1 MAKKVTAQV
10 KLQIPAGKA
19 TPAPPVGTAL
29 GPQGVN
35 IMDFCKAFNAKTSAK
50 DQEGLI
56 IPVVITIFSDRSF
69 TFITKTPPV
78 PVLIKRAVNLAKGSA
93 EPHKTK
99 VGKITHKQVEEIA
112 KIKMPDL
119 NCFDLEAAMRSV
131 QAEPPA
137 VWASTS
143 YNIFSCF
150 VIVRMWRNWQTRMV
164 QVHVPA
170 RVWRFKSSHP
180 HQSY

>member
-35 IMDFCKAFNAKTSAK
+35 IMDFCKAFNAKTRRK

-93 EPHKTK
+93 EPHKNK
-99 VGKITHKQVEEIA
+99 VGKITREQIEEIA

-119 NCFDLEAAMRSV
+119 NCFTLDAAMRSGEGHLP
-131 QAEPPA
+131 QHG
-137 VWASTS
+137 
-143 YNIFSCF
+143 
-150 VIVRMWRNWQTRMV
+150 RG
-164 QVHVPA
+164 H
-170 RVWRFKSSHP
+170 RVDGISSGAGVSGDP
-180 HQSY
+180 

>member
-1 MAKKVTAQV
+1 MAKKINAEV

-35 IMDFCKAFNAKTSAK
+35 IMEFCKAFNAKTSAK

-56 IPVVITIFSDRSF
+56 IPVVITIYSDRSF

-78 PVLIKRAVNLAKGSA
+78 AILVKRAVNLAKGSA
-93 EPHKTK
+93 EPNKNK
-99 VGKITHKQVEEIA
+99 VGKITQKQVEEIA

-119 NCFDLEAAMRSV
+119 NCFTIDAAVEQVKGACRSMGV
-131 QAEPPA
+131 E
-137 VWASTS
+137 VG
-143 YNIFSCF
+143 
-150 VIVRMWRNWQTRMV
+150 
-164 QVHVPA
+164 
-170 RVWRFKSSHP
+170 
-180 HQSY
+180 

>member
-1 MAKKVTAQV
+1 MAKKVTGQV

-35 IMDFCKAFNAKTSAK
+35 IMDFCKAYNAKTSGK

-56 IPVVITIFSDRSF
+56 IPVVITIYSDRSF

-78 PVLIKRAVNLAKGSA
+78 PVLIKRAVNIAKGSA

-99 VGKITHKQVEEIA
+99 VGEITLKQVEEIA
-112 KIKMPDL
+112 KIKLPDL
-119 NCFDLEAAMRSV
+119 NTVSLEAAMNSVKGTARSMGV
-131 QAEPPA
+131 N
-137 VWASTS
+137 V
-143 YNIFSCF
+143 
-150 VIVRMWRNWQTRMV
+150 V
-164 QVHVPA
+164 
-170 RVWRFKSSHP
+170 
-180 HQSY
+180 

>member
-56 IPVVITIFSDRSF
+56 IPVVIT
-69 TFITKTPPV
+69 FITKTPPV

-93 EPHKTK
+93 EPNKTK
-99 VGKITHKQVEEIA
+99 VGKITEDQVKEIA

-119 NCFDLEAAMRSV
+119 NCFTLEAAMRSV
-131 QAEPPA
+131 KG
-137 VWASTS
+137 T
-143 YNIFSCF
+143 
-150 VIVRMWRNWQTRMV
+150 
-164 QVHVPA
+164 A
-170 RVWRFKSSHP
+170 RSMGVDVE
-180 HQSY
+180 

>member
-1 MAKKVTAQV
+1 MAKKVTGQV

-35 IMDFCKAFNAKTSAK
+35 IMEFCKAYNAKTSGK

-78 PVLIKRAVNLAKGSA
+78 PVLIKRAVNIAKGSA

-99 VGKITHKQVEEIA
+99 VGEITRKQVEEIA
-112 KIKMPDL
+112 KIKLPDL
-119 NCFDLEAAMRSV
+119 NTVSVEAAIRSV
-131 QAEPPA
+131 EG
-137 VWASTS
+137 T
-143 YNIFSCF
+143 
-150 VIVRMWRNWQTRMV
+150 
-164 QVHVPA
+164 A
-170 RVWRFKSSHP
+170 RSMGVNVV
-180 HQSY
+180 

>member
-1 MAKKVTAQV
+1 MAKKVTAEV

-35 IMDFCKAFNAKTSAK
+35 IMEFCKAFNAKTSAK

-56 IPVVITIFSDRSF
+56 IPVVITIYSDRSF

-78 PVLIKRAVNLAKGSA
+78 AILVKRAVNLAKGSA
-93 EPHKTK
+93 EPNKNK
-99 VGKITHKQVEEIA
+99 VGKITQKQVEDIA

-119 NCFDLEAAMRSV
+119 NCFTLEAAVEQVRGACRSMGV
-131 QAEPPA
+131 E
-137 VWASTS
+137 V
-143 YNIFSCF
+143 
-150 VIVRMWRNWQTRMV
+150 V
-164 QVHVPA
+164 
-170 RVWRFKSSHP
+170 
-180 HQSY
+180 